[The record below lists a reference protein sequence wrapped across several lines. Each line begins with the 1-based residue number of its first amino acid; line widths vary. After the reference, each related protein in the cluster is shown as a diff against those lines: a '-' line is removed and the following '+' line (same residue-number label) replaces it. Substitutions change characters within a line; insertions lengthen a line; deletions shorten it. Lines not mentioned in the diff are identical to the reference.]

1 MSEEKIIRTA
11 LDPTPAGESTWDF
24 DMENDPTV
32 LKKKEIAEDFIIK
45 HGLPKSFYDAME
57 NRARRL
63 SATKKTSS

>member
-11 LDPTPAGESTWDF
+11 LDPTPSGESTWEF

-32 LKKKEIAEDFIIK
+32 LKKKEIAEKFIIK

-57 NRARRL
+57 NRAKRV
-63 SATKKTSS
+63 SSDKKTAG